1 MRKVSQAATS
11 LCLWVSA
18 MVIYSQ
24 VAKDVEPKRQRGM
37 CMLQIQ
43 SICSTSD
50 L

>member
-37 CMLQIQ
+37 HATDSVHLFNI
-43 SICSTSD
+43 
-50 L
+50 